1 MSCPELAVRGRV
13 AGAQLGGRATTV
25 PGGYL
30 MVGVGVPPVED
41 HGLVLGGLAAVVAVE
56 DVLPGLAQVLQR
68 RLLVE
73 PAG

>member
-1 MSCPELAVRGRV
+1 MEH
-13 AGAQLGGRATTV
+13 
-25 PGGYL
+25 
-30 MVGVGVPPVED
+30 

-73 PAG
+73 PEGGVGRGVRVGLSDLQGRV